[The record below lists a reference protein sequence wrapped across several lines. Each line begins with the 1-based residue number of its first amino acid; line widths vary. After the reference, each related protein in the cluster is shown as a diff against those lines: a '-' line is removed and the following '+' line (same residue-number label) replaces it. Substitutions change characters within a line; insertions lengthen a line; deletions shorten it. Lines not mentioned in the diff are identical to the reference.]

1 MSTQGGVPHPVGPRI
16 DGYESSEQVGRGA
29 FGSVWRARQVAQ
41 DRFVA
46 IKVFDAGIVD
56 DAARHRFQR
65 EAAITG
71 RLTGHPNI
79 VTVLDSGFLDDG
91 RPYLSMTYCER
102 GSLAAMLRAG
112 PLPAEDV
119 ARIGVKIA
127 GALHTAHQHDVLHRD
142 LKPENVLVTA
152 FGEPALADFGIAT
165 VAGVS
170 ATGLTAAY
178 SPSHAAPEV
187 LRGEPASVASDVY
200 GLGSTL
206 YQLLAGRPAFAH
218 TGDTGLAVF
227 VDNVLHSPPAEL
239 PPEVPGPLRLAIA
252 TAMAKDPADR
262 PVSAAA
268 LGEMLQHAQRDAGLA
283 VTEMV
288 VGSAARPTAPGPAPS
303 AGATVGAQ
311 TVGPTA
317 GAAATGATIAPP
329 AFSGHAA
336 PVGGDATVAGGRGLE
351 ANPDAAA
358 APPRRRSRTGVLVAV
373 VTLAVLLAGGGVGVA
388 VLRPWEG
395 TVGAEPAP
403 ASDTS
408 TTSTTSTT
416 SEPSTTTSTP
426 TPTETAT
433 PTPTETAT
441 PTPDPTGQ
449 SAAPTSTATVTVAP
463 IPKLT
468 VKPPAPT
475 IVALAPTAPATTYA
489 AGHGAGTIAVVWSE
503 STSSSTSVYNIYR
516 STSTSGPW
524 TVVAQ
529 VPRGDTT
536 QCGIDFPHCYFDEP
550 PSGTSCYEITA
561 MTEGFVESQP
571 GPVACAVRP

>member
-1 MSTQGGVPHPVGPRI
+1 MSTQGGVPHPVGPQI
-16 DGYESSEQVGRGA
+16 DGYEPSEQVGRGA

-41 DRFVA
+41 DRYVA
-46 IKVFDAGIVD
+46 IKVFDAGIAD

-102 GSLAAMLRAG
+102 GSLAGMLHAG
-112 PLPAEDV
+112 PLPAQDV

-227 VDNVLHSPPAEL
+227 VDDVLHSPPAEL
-239 PPEVPGPLRLAIA
+239 PPEVPEPLRRVVAA
-252 TAMAKDPADR
+252 AMAKDPADR
-262 PVSAAA
+262 PASAAA
-268 LGEMLQHAQRDAGLA
+268 FGELLQRAQRDSGLP
-283 VTEMV
+283 VTEMI
-288 VGSAARPTAPGPAPS
+288 VGSAAPPAAPGPAP
-303 AGATVGAQ
+303 AAATTVGAR
-311 TVGPTA
+311 TVRPAA

-329 AFSGHAA
+329 AFTGHAA
-336 PVGGDATVAGGRGLE
+336 PVGGEATVAGGRDRD

-358 APPRRRSRTGVLVAV
+358 TPPRRRSRTGVLVAV
-373 VTLAVLLAGGGVGVA
+373 VTLAVLLAGGGVAVA
-388 VLRPWEG
+388 VLRPWQG
-395 TVGAEPAP
+395 TVGAEPIP
-403 ASDTS
+403 TSDTS
-408 TTSTTSTT
+408 TTSEQSTA
-416 SEPSTTTSTP
+416 TSTP

-441 PTPDPTGQ
+441 PSPEPSAESATPT
-449 SAAPTSTATVTVAP
+449 ATATVTVAP
-463 IPKLT
+463 TPKLT
-468 VKPPAPT
+468 LKPPLPS
-475 IVALAPTAPATTYA
+475 IVAIAPTAPVTTYA

-503 STSSSTSVYNIYR
+503 STSSFTSVYNIYR
-516 STSTSGPW
+516 STSTTGPW

-529 VPRGDTT
+529 VPRDDTT

-571 GPVACAVRP
+571 GPVACALRP